1 MAGITGQ
8 GTTFNLPNFV
18 GELFGISPEDTP
30 FLSAIG
36 GLTGGR
42 PTKAKRFE
50 WEFYDLRAPGDR
62 ATRLEGANAP
72 TAEARVRSNAYNVLQ
87 IIQEAV
93 EVSYTKIAATAHLD
107 PLVVTG
113 EGSNPVTNEMD
124 WQLAQALKSVA
135 LDTNWS
141 FLNGT
146 FAEPADNTTPRK
158 TRGILQAVATNEVA
172 LLSTPDVGGDITGA
186 NATDLVTS
194 ASAHGLAVGDTFQ
207 FTVLNGGTG
216 AVVSTRYFVVQVPS
230 TTTFKFSA
238 TRGGAVLNFTTD
250 ITTGSRISVYAKVS
264 SESIGN
270 AMQSAYE
277 NGGLQLGETRVALVG
292 PLQKRRLTKALIT
305 DSGYQEATRNVGGV
319 NLSVIE
325 TDFGPLSIMMDR
337 QMPAGTILFASLE
350 DIAPVMLEIPDKGF
364 LFVEPLAKVGSAER
378 SQIYGEIGLEYGNER
393 KHAKITN
400 AG

>member
-36 GLTGGR
+36 GLTGGKA
-42 PTKAKRFE
+42 TKAKRFE

-62 ATRLEGANAP
+62 ASRLEGANAP
-72 TAEARVRSNAYNVLQ
+72 TAESRVRQNASNVLQ

-93 EVSYTKIAATAHLD
+93 EVSYTKIAATAGLD
-107 PLVVTG
+107 ASVLVQ
-113 EGSNPVTNEMD
+113 GSNPVLDEMD
-124 WQLAQALKSVA
+124 WQLKQALKSVA

-141 FLNGT
+141 FINGT
-146 FAEPADNTTPRK
+146 FAEPADNLTPRK
-158 TRGILQAVATNEVA
+158 TRGLLQAVATNAIALISEV
-172 LLSTPDVGGDITGA
+172 DNGGDITGVE
-186 NATDLVTS
+186 ATNLITS
-194 ASAHGLAVGDTFQ
+194 ATAHGLAVGDSLQ
-207 FTVLNGGTG
+207 FTVLNGGAG
-216 AVVSTRYFVVQVPS
+216 LAVATRYFVVTVPS
-230 TTTFKFSA
+230 TTTFQLSA
-238 TRGGAVLNFTTD
+238 TRGGAVIDFTTA
-250 ITTGSRISVYAKVS
+250 ITTGSRISRYTKVS
-264 SESIGN
+264 QESIGN
-270 AMQSAYE
+270 AMQLAYE
-277 NGGLQLGETRVALVG
+277 NGGLALGETRVAIVG
-292 PLQKRRLTKALIT
+292 PLQKRRLTTALIT
-305 DSGYQEATRNVGGV
+305 DSNYKETSRDVGGV

-337 QMPAGTILFASLE
+337 QMPAGTLVFASLE
-350 DIAPVMLEIPDKGF
+350 DIAPVMLEIPGKGF